1 MAYTPQIEFYK
12 KRQFG
17 DKLNMTFVFLRE
29 NAWPYLKVQLLIAG
43 PVLLLANILMNQFS
57 MSLATMGEDFSLS
70 ILSDMF
76 GFMGVA
82 VLSLVLISSIMPA
95 VAYGYMKA
103 YQIKPPSEI
112 QLKDVTQNL
121 LSSAFN
127 LLIYNVLMAIVV
139 SIGMLF
145 FFLLFTPAIYLGVVL
160 SLGSAIIVFED
171 NNPIDAFGRTF
182 KLIKD
187 KWWST
192 FGLLLVTGIIAYVI
206 NMLFSLPRTLLVFGD
221 ALTSVQ
227 ESGDLS
233 SLDESNFGSNPLS
246 ILFSVLETFGAILTY
261 SISFLALAFQYFN
274 LVERRESRGLMSR
287 IEQMDDA
294 GTTEDEETY

>member
-29 NAWPYLKVQLLIAG
+29 NAWPYLRAQLLISG
-43 PVLLLANILMNQFS
+43 PILLISNIM
-57 MSLATMGEDFSLS
+57 MSQFSLS
-70 ILSDMF
+70 FLNLDGGVTPDFVISM
-76 GFMGVA
+76 MGMYGVM
-82 VLSLVLISSIMPA
+82 LISVVVTSAVMPA
-95 VAYGYMKA
+95 VAYSYMRVYQGKA
-103 YQIKPPSEI
+103 PSEI
-112 QLKDVTQNL
+112 RIPDVTRNL
-121 LSSAFN
+121 LSKVFN
-127 LLIYNVLMAIVV
+127 LLVFNIIAAIVV
-139 SIGMLF
+139 VVGMF
-145 FFLLFTPAIYLGVVL
+145 FFFIPGVYLMIVL

-171 NNPIDAFGRTF
+171 NNPIDAFGRSF

-192 FGLLLVTGIIAYVI
+192 
-206 NMLFSLPRTLLVFGD
+206 
-221 ALTSVQ
+221 SVQ
-227 ESGDLS
+227 KSGDLS
-233 SLDESNFGSNPLS
+233 GLDESNFGSNPLG
-246 ILFSVLETFGAILTY
+246 ILFSVFETFGAILTY

-294 GTTEDEETY
+294 GNVEDEETY

>member
-29 NAWPYLKVQLLIAG
+29 NAWPYLKAQLLISG
-43 PVLLLANILMNQFS
+43 PILLLSNILMSQLSFGMFNFGEQGFS
-57 MSLATMGEDFSLS
+57 PDIIIDMFSLY
-70 ILSDMF
+70 
-76 GFMGVA
+76 G
-82 VLSLVLISSIMPA
+82 LVLISAVVTSAVLPA
-95 VAYGYMKA
+95 VAYGYMRAYEHKA
-103 YQIKPPSEI
+103 PVDIRIP
-112 QLKDVTQNL
+112 DVTKNL
-121 LSSAFN
+121 LSRIFN
-127 LLIYNVLMAIVV
+127 LLVFNVLTAIVV
-139 SIGMLF
+139 VIGMF
-145 FFLLFTPAIYLGVVL
+145 FFLIPGVYLMIVL

-171 NNPIDAFGRTF
+171 NNPIDAFGRAF

-192 FGLLLVTGIIAYVI
+192 LGLLFVTAIIGYVI
-206 NMLFSLPRTLLVFGD
+206 SGLFSLPRTLLVFGD

>member
-1 MAYTPQIEFYK
+1 MGYTPQIEFYK

-29 NAWPYLKVQLLIAG
+29 NAWPYLRAQLLISG
-43 PVLLLANILMNQFS
+43 PILLISNILMSQL
-57 MSLATMGEDFSLS
+57 SLGVFNFGEGGFTPDMIINMFSLYGLVMIS
-70 ILSDMF
+70 AVVTS
-76 GFMGVA
+76 A
-82 VLSLVLISSIMPA
+82 VLPA

-103 YQIKPPSEI
+103 YQHKAPSEI
-112 QLKDVTQNL
+112 RIPDVTKNL
-121 LSSAFN
+121 LSKIFN
-127 LLIYNVLMAIVV
+127 LLVFNVLTAIVV
-139 SIGMLF
+139 VIGMF
-145 FFLLFTPAIYLGVVL
+145 FFVIPGVYLGVVL

-171 NNPIDAFGRTF
+171 NNPIDAFGRAF

-192 FGLLLVTGIIAYVI
+192 LGLLFVTGIIGYVI

-221 ALTSVQ
+221 VFTSVQ

-246 ILFSVLETFGAILTY
+246 ILFSVLETFGAVLTY

-294 GTTEDEETY
+294 GNVEDEETY

>member
-29 NAWPYLKVQLLIAG
+29 NAWPYLRTQLLISG
-43 PVLLLANILMNQFS
+43 PILLISNIM
-57 MSLATMGEDFSLS
+57 MSQFSLS
-70 ILSDMF
+70 FLNLDGGVTPDFVISM
-76 GFMGVA
+76 MGMYGVM
-82 VLSLVLISSIMPA
+82 LISVIVTSAVMPA
-95 VAYGYMKA
+95 VAYSYMRVYQGKA
-103 YQIKPPSEI
+103 PSEI
-112 QLKDVTQNL
+112 RIPDVTRNL
-121 LSSAFN
+121 LSKVFN
-127 LLIYNVLMAIVV
+127 LLVFNIIAAIVV
-139 SIGMLF
+139 VIGMF
-145 FFLLFTPAIYLGVVL
+145 FFFIPGVYLMIVL

-171 NNPIDAFGRTF
+171 NNPIDAFGRSF

-192 FGLLLVTGIIAYVI
+192 LGLLFVTGIIGYVI
-206 NMLFSLPRTLLVFGD
+206 NMLFSLPRTFLLFGD
-221 ALTSVQ
+221 LFTSVQ
-227 ESGDLS
+227 KSGDLS
-233 SLDESNFGSNPLS
+233 GLDESNFGSNPLG
-246 ILFSVLETFGAILTY
+246 ILFSVFETFGAILTY

-294 GTTEDEETY
+294 GNVEDEETY